1 MNRSEG
7 VELHAVGNDR
17 PMKDQE
23 KQDDE
28 ERDAEKS
35 AHLRFRRRIESPGK
49 SRPVILGHQP
59 APSRHHGLG
68 GLRASWTVG
77 ITVTAII
84 AEPRFRRFQQLIS
97 QAELEIAINF
107 SRKRVFPGRQRTCGS
122 TVATLHTG
130 FHIPGPKPLDLAVQI
145 RADIVF
151 LHNLPLES
159 PHVGD
164 RKSLS
169 RLSKKHLFNIITRAS
184 AILNRDQLYMVGYS
198 A

>member
-7 VELHAVGNDR
+7 GELHAVGNHR
-17 PMKDQE
+17 PVKEQE
-23 KQDDE
+23 QHDDE
-28 ERDAEKS
+28 EGNAEKS
-35 AHLRFRRRIESPGK
+35 PHLRFRRRIKSLGK
-49 SRPVILGHQP
+49 SGPVILGHQP

-84 AEPRFRRFQQLIS
+84 AEPGFRRFQQLIS

-107 SRKRVFPGRQRTCGS
+107 SRKGVVPGRQRTGGG
-122 TVATLHTG
+122 TVATLHAG

-145 RADIVF
+145 RADIIF

-159 PHVGD
+159 PASWAN

-169 RLSKKHLFNIITRAS
+169 NCP
-184 AILNRDQLYMVGYS
+184 
-198 A
+198 